1 MLVKDQFKRIE
12 WVDLF
17 EYKIDEH
24 GNIISGYN
32 KEMGIQALEKY
43 FLNDVK
49 SAGEIIMED
58 TNNTY
63 ANPYLQF
70 KSQQIGSERTTGT
83 NRKQQEYIPSL
94 KKVSSHDSNPNPL
107 LKS

>member
-17 EYKIDEH
+17 EYKIDEM
-24 GNIISGYN
+24 GNIVSGFN

-49 SAGEIIMED
+49 SAGEIVVDQMSS
-58 TNNTY
+58 NNNGGSNGY
-63 ANPYLQF
+63 LNPYLEF
-70 KSQQIGSERTTGT
+70 KS
-83 NRKQQEYIPSL
+83 
-94 KKVSSHDSNPNPL
+94 
-107 LKS
+107 

>member
-17 EYKIDEH
+17 EYKIDEM
-24 GNIISGYN
+24 GNIVSGFN

-49 SAGEIIMED
+49 SNGEIVVDEVNS
-58 TNNTY
+58 NNNGGSNGY
-63 ANPYLQF
+63 VNPYLEF
-70 KSQQIGSERTTGT
+70 KS
-83 NRKQQEYIPSL
+83 
-94 KKVSSHDSNPNPL
+94 
-107 LKS
+107 